1 MKRDLF
7 ARSRKRKGF
16 TLVELIVVI
25 AIIGV
30 LAAILVPTLMGM
42 VTESQVTSANHT
54 ADNIGE
60 AIERYLTELDGDG
73 CGMKSADT
81 ATSIITITINNTGG
95 GTTWTTTVSDPANY
109 ISLPNFN
116 WSASGSAVNVSDKK
130 TSHSTN
136 PANMLS
142 ITMRDSFPDIK
153 QGYVW
158 MAVKRGNTVAL
169 YYTDQLAAI
178 PEFEATFDSNGQLQV
193 ASDANWTT
201 KVCKWN
207 GKTAGISDDGFVV
220 GTFPALNLG
229 TP

>member
-7 ARSRKRKGF
+7 ARSRKRNGF

-42 VTESQVTSANHT
+42 VTRSQVTSANHT

-60 AIERYLTELDGDG
+60 TIERYLTELDGDG
-73 CGMKSADT
+73 CGMKSSDN
-81 ATSIITITINNTGG
+81 ATSIITITINSTGG
-95 GTTWTTTVSDPANY
+95 GTTWTTTVSDPSNY

-116 WSASGSAVNVSDKK
+116 WSASGSAVGVTDNK

-136 PANMLS
+136 PANLLS
-142 ITMRDSFPDIK
+142 IMMRDSFPDIK

-158 MAVKRGNTVAL
+158 MAVKRGHPVAL
-169 YYTDQLAAI
+169 YYTDQLTPMPEYEAA
-178 PEFEATFDSNGQLQV
+178 FNANGELQ
-193 ASDANWTT
+193 AAADANWTT
-201 KVCKWN
+201 KQCKWN
-207 GKTAGISDDGFVV
+207 GKTAGISDDGLVI
-220 GTFPALNLG
+220 GTFPALELG